1 MVKPINHILVVD
13 DEAEFVNTINRHLKR
28 EGFIVDSASD
38 VEEARRKIDASLNMK
53 IRYDLVITDI
63 ALPNLGAIKILQWI
77 RKNHPKM
84 SVIVVTGFGDNDML
98 RETMRQDLD
107 AYAKKPLTPKKMI
120 TLINSLDQKRGKN
133 LQISTKL
140 VL

>member
-28 EGFIVDSASD
+28 EGFIMDSASD
-38 VEEARRKIDASLNMK
+38 VEAACRKIDASLYLK

-63 ALPNLGAIKILQWI
+63 AMPNLGAIEILRWI
-77 RKNHPKM
+77 RKNHPKI

-107 AYAKKPLTPKKMI
+107 AYAKKPLTPPKMI
-120 TLINSLDQKRGKN
+120 GLINSLGQKRGKN
-133 LQISTKL
+133 
-140 VL
+140 

>member
-1 MVKPINHILVVD
+1 MVKPINRILVVD

-77 RKNHPKM
+77 RKNHPKI
-84 SVIVVTGFGDNDML
+84 SVIVITGFGDNDML

-107 AYAKKPLTPKKMI
+107 AYAKKPLTPQKMI
-120 TLINSLDQKRGKN
+120 TLINSLSHKRGKN
-133 LQISTKL
+133 
-140 VL
+140 

>member
-1 MVKPINHILVVD
+1 MVKPINHILVID

-38 VEEARRKIDASLNMK
+38 VEEARRKIEASLNMK

-63 ALPNLGAIKILQWI
+63 AMPNLGTIKILQWI
-77 RKNHPKM
+77 RKNHPKI
-84 SVIVVTGFGDNDML
+84 SVIVVTGFGDNDMM

-107 AYAKKPLTPKKMI
+107 AYAKKPLTPQKMI
-120 TLINSLDQKRGKN
+120 NLINSLGQKRGKN
-133 LQISTKL
+133 
-140 VL
+140 

>member
-28 EGFIVDSASD
+28 EGFIMDSASG
-38 VEEARRKIDASLNMK
+38 VEEARRKIDASLYMQ

-63 ALPNLGAIKILQWI
+63 AMPNLGAIEILRWI
-77 RKNHPKM
+77 RKKHPKI

-107 AYAKKPLTPKKMI
+107 AYAKKPLTPQKMI
-120 TLINSLDQKRGKN
+120 GLINSLRQKRGKN
-133 LQISTKL
+133 
-140 VL
+140 

>member
-13 DEAEFVNTINRHLKR
+13 DEAEFVKTINRHLKR

-38 VEEARRKIDASLNMK
+38 VEEARRKIDASLYMQ

-63 ALPNLGAIKILQWI
+63 ALPNLGAIEILRWI
-77 RKNHPKM
+77 RKNHPKI
-84 SVIVVTGFGDNDML
+84 SVIVVTCFGDNDML

-107 AYAKKPLTPKKMI
+107 AYAKKPLTPQKMI
-120 TLINSLDQKRGKN
+120 GLINSLGQKRGK
-133 LQISTKL
+133 S
-140 VL
+140 

>member
-28 EGFIVDSASD
+28 DGFIMDSASG
-38 VEEARRKIDASLNMK
+38 VEEARRKIDASLYMQ

-63 ALPNLGAIKILQWI
+63 AMPNLGAIEILRWI
-77 RKNHPKM
+77 RKKHPKI

-107 AYAKKPLTPKKMI
+107 AYAKKPLTPQKMI
-120 TLINSLDQKRGKN
+120 GLINSLGQKRGKN
-133 LQISTKL
+133 
-140 VL
+140 

>member
-38 VEEARRKIDASLNMK
+38 VEEARRKIDASLYMQ

-63 ALPNLGAIKILQWI
+63 AMPNLGAIEILRWI
-77 RKNHPKM
+77 RKNHPKI
-84 SVIVVTGFGDNDML
+84 SVIVITGFGNNDML

-107 AYAKKPLTPKKMI
+107 AYAKKPLTPQKMI
-120 TLINSLDQKRGKN
+120 GLINSLGQKRGKN
-133 LQISTKL
+133 
-140 VL
+140 

>member
-28 EGFIVDSASD
+28 EGFIMDSVSD
-38 VEEARRKIDASLNMK
+38 VETARRKIDASLYLK

-63 ALPNLGAIKILQWI
+63 AMPNLGAIEILRWI
-77 RKNHPKM
+77 RENHPKI
-84 SVIVVTGFGDNDML
+84 SVIVVIGFGDNDML
-98 RETMRQDLD
+98 RETMRPDLD
-107 AYAKKPLTPKKMI
+107 AYAKKPLTPQKMI
-120 TLINSLDQKRGKN
+120 SLIHSLDQKRGKN
-133 LQISTKL
+133 LQVKTNP